1 MAGAAPSAEEGG
13 VKRAQ
18 VGRCGREKK
27 THNTRMAGPARRNF
41 TRVVSGAADG
51 GWRGHAAD
59 AIINLKGA
67 GADMKNLKQAGFT
80 LIELA
85 LVLAAVSG
93 FAAIVLPAVQ

>member
-1 MAGAAPSAEEGG
+1 MTPEWLVPRAEIL
-13 VKRAQ
+13 
-18 VGRCGREKK
+18 
-27 THNTRMAGPARRNF
+27 
-41 TRVVSGAADG
+41 RVLSVGAADG

-67 GADMKNLKQAGFT
+67 DADMKNIKQAGFT